1 MVDFC
6 QYADHSGL
14 KSRAVATILAGFG
27 GFLGLD
33 CFYLGKTGKGFGR
46 IAANL
51 GFGLGGIIWSLI
63 DLYTYADGRG
73 TDAQGRKLV

>member
-1 MVDFC
+1 
-6 QYADHSGL
+6 
-14 KSRAVATILAGFG
+14 VATILAGFG

-51 GFGLGGIIWSLI
+51 CGVGGIIWSLI
-63 DLYTYADGRG
+63 DLYAYADGRG
-73 TDAQGRKLV
+73 TDSQGRKLV